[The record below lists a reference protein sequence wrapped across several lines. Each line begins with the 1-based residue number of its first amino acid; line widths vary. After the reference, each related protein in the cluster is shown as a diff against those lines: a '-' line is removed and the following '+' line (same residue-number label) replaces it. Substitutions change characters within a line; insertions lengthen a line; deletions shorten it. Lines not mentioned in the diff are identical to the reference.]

1 MGAGKQ
7 TLERRERDSERIMMT
22 VNMMAPVLRNTTD
35 AALRSDDPRLIGD
48 ALPTSLLLLEG
59 MLETNPGQQEI
70 ATLVREK
77 TLLQTPIKTEHAG
90 AAIGS
95 VVSAHV
101 TDAGKLQCVME
112 LDEQHAA
119 GAVVRG
125 FIRDGLAPE
134 LSLGYVVDVTH
145 SSNRLQAGAK
155 YTISGSAPGYTA
167 RSTTFVAQPGQRA
180 TGSLKLLV
188 IPATPNRSVRRS
200 PSYILISY

>member
-1 MGAGKQ
+1 MLIVGICNPCG
-7 TLERRERDSERIMMT
+7 ED
-22 VNMMAPVLRNTTD
+22 D
-35 AALRSDDPRLIGD
+35 AYNGLYL
-48 ALPTSLLLLEG
+48 TK
-59 MLETNPGQQEI
+59 QEI

-101 TDAGKLQCVME
+101 TDAGELQCVME

-155 YTISGSAPGYTA
+155 RVLEISVVKKGA
-167 RSTTFVAQPGQRA
+167 REGC
-180 TGSLKLLV
+180 
-188 IPATPNRSVRRS
+188 
-200 PSYILISY
+200 YILGYEENGRTYTKAAWPASDWGRFCLGTPS